1 MGEIQKVAVIGS
13 GVMGAAIAAHIAN
26 SHTPVIL
33 LDIVPEGAKDRS
45 VLAKTAIQK
54 LLKADPAP
62 LTHKRQVKWMT
73 PGNLEDDL
81 HLLKDV
87 DWIIEAVLEDVDIK
101 HRLYQKL
108 LPVRK
113 SKAILSSNT
122 STIPH
127 ATLIEGLPKDVAKYF
142 MVTHFFN
149 PPRYMQLLEWV
160 THPQAPNDVMHDL
173 EQFMDVRL
181 GKGVVKCKDTPGFIA
196 NRIGCFW
203 MTVAVQDAIAM
214 DITVEEADAVLGR
227 PVGVPKT
234 GVFGLLDLI
243 GIDLMPL
250 IVKAFQRTLP
260 ADDWFLRIYEEP
272 TLIRDMIDGGYTGR
286 KGKGGFYRLNEESG
300 KKVKEVRNLQ
310 TGKYEEARRP
320 KVAST
325 ELAKKGWRLM
335 LEAPDRPAQYA
346 SSVMLKVLAY
356 TLSLVPEIS
365 DTIMAVDQA
374 MRLGYNWKYGP
385 FELIDRLGDDVLTG
399 TAWLTQ
405 ALEAR
410 KIPVPPLLRQS
421 AGKPFYRV
429 EEDKKLYFTTQS
441 EYRAVPMNPDAWTLA
456 DKKRGQKPVAKNP
469 SASLWDIGDGIL
481 CLEYTSKMN
490 SVDPFILEM
499 ITKSVEIV
507 KKSYT
512 GLVVANDGE
521 NFCVGANIGVLLFA
535 ANVAA
540 WGPIRDIIKQGQDAY
555 MGLKYAPFPVVC
567 APSGMALG
575 GGCEILLH
583 ADAVQAH
590 VETYTGLVE
599 VGVGIIPGWG
609 GCKEMLLRHL
619 EADTAGRWS
628 LAKKGGMF
636 ALSLKQAVSG
646 EGTASLRHPIATM
659 NAMPAVSKAFEYI
672 ATARV
677 AKSAEE
683 ARDMLILRP
692 GDRITMNRKRLLPDA
707 KATCLELSRQYT
719 PPKPATLTLPGK
731 SAYVALKMAIASFV
745 KSGKATPHDEIVS
758 MALAGVLSGGDTD
771 VTRVVTEQHL
781 LDLEREA
788 FMNLIRTDGTLA
800 RIEHML
806 ASGKPLRN

>member
-1 MGEIQKVAVIGS
+1 MSGIKKVAVIGS

-26 SHTPVIL
+26 SHTEVVL
-33 LDIVPEGAKDRS
+33 LDIVPEGATDRS
-45 VLAKTAIQK
+45 ILAKTAIQK
-54 LLKADPAP
+54 LLKGDPAP

-73 PGNLEDDL
+73 AGNLEDDL

-87 DWIIEAVLEDVDIK
+87 DWIIEAVLEDIDIK
-101 HRLYQKL
+101 RRLYQKL

-127 ATLIEGLPKDVAKYF
+127 ATLIEGLPEDVAKYF

-149 PPRYMQLLEWV
+149 PPRYMPLLEWV
-160 THPQAPNDVMHDL
+160 VHPKAPKDVLHDL
-173 EQFMDVRL
+173 EQFMDVQL
-181 GKGVVKCKDTPGFIA
+181 GKGVVVCKDTPGFIA

-214 DITVEEADAVLGR
+214 DVTVEEADAMLSR
-227 PVGVPKT
+227 PIGVPKT

-260 ADDWFLRIYEEP
+260 KDDWFLKIYQDLP
-272 TLIRDMIDGGYTGR
+272 LIRDMIATGYTGR
-286 KGKGGFYRLNEESG
+286 KGKGGFYRLNEENG
-300 KKVKEVRNLQ
+300 VKKKEIRNLQ
-310 TGKYEEARRP
+310 SGQYEEAMRP
-320 KVAST
+320 KVPSA
-325 ELAKKGWRLM
+325 ELAKKNWRLM
-335 LEAPDRPAQYA
+335 LEASDKPARYA
-346 SSVMLKVLAY
+346 RAVMLKVLAY
-356 TLSLVPEIS
+356 TVSLVPEIS
-365 DTIMAVDQA
+365 DTITAVDEA

-385 FELIDRLGDDVLTG
+385 FELIDRLGDSTITG

-405 ALEAR
+405 ALEAE
-410 KIPVPPLLRQS
+410 KIPVPPLLKQ
-421 AGKPFYRV
+421 AGGKPFY
-429 EEDKKLYFTTQS
+429 EIKETKKLYFTTKG
-441 EYRAVPMNPDAWTLA
+441 EYRAVPVRDDAWMLA
-456 DKKRGQKPVAKNP
+456 DKKIGQKPIAKNP

-490 SVDPFILEM
+490 SVDPLILEM
-499 ITKSVEIV
+499 IRKSVDIV
-507 KKSYT
+507 QKNYT
-512 GLVVANDGE
+512 GLVIANDGE

-540 WGPIRDIIKQGQDAY
+540 WGPIHDIIKQGQDAY
-555 MGLKYAPFPVVC
+555 MALKYAPFPVVC

-590 VETYTGLVE
+590 IETYTGLVE
-599 VGVGIIPGWG
+599 VGVGIVPGWG

-619 EADTAGRWS
+619 ESDTAKRWG

-636 ALSLKQAVSG
+636 ALSLKQAVAG
-646 EGTASLRHPIATM
+646 EGSASLRHPIATM
-659 NAMPAVSKAFEYI
+659 NTMPAVSKVFEYI
-672 ATARV
+672 ATAKV

-683 ARDMLILRP
+683 ARDMLVLRP
-692 GDRITMNRKRLLPDA
+692 SDRITMNRKRLLPDA
-707 KATCLELSRQYT
+707 KATCLALSRQYT
-719 PPKPATLTLPGK
+719 PPQPATLRLPGK
-731 SAYVALKMAIASFV
+731 TAYVALKMAIASFV
-745 KSGKATPHDEIVS
+745 KSGKATPHDQVVS
-758 MALAGVLSGGDTD
+758 TGLARVLSGGDTD
-771 VTRVVTEQHL
+771 ITEVITEQQL

-788 FMNLIRTDGTLA
+788 FMELIKTEGTLA